1 MKRLILLALI
11 PFILY
16 PCTSA
21 IISGK
26 ATIDGRPLLWK
37 HRDTDELENKAVY
50 VAEAGKLAYIG
61 IANHSDSLNQEIWM
75 GSNEAGFSIMNTAS
89 YNLNIGEKADVPD
102 DQEGLFMRQALEKCR
117 NLADFENML
126 EATKGERGVAAN
138 FGVIDAQGGAAYY
151 ETGCHSY
158 VKYDANDPMTA
169 PEGYLIRTNFSQSGQ
184 PNAGYGYIRYT
195 STSNLFFQKMR
206 GGKLSANFLI
216 LEASR
221 NLNHSLLQQDLRK
234 MPPSNDALTPHYVL
248 FRDYVVRHN
257 SASVLVVR
265 GVKKDENP
273 ELSALYYLPGWSLSA
288 LTIPLWVA
296 LGENFPDEI
305 KSKSSAEPPILNQK
319 ALLLKKLCYPVTAG
333 SGESYLNLSPLIN
346 VQNGGFDRKIREGDQ
361 LILNNIEALLL
372 SFYDKQKLNHR
383 DIQKFYKWYIPFV
396 LDFYAQGNT
405 Q

>member
-1 MKRLILLALI
+1 MKRLIIFLFIPILLW
-11 PFILY
+11 

-26 ATIDGRPLLWK
+26 ATVDGRPLLWK

-50 VAEAGKLAYIG
+50 VANPGNLAYIG

-102 DQEGLFMRQALEKCR
+102 DQEGLYMRQALEKCR
-117 NLADFENML
+117 TLADFEKML
-126 EATKGERGVAAN
+126 DETKGQRGVAAN

-151 ETGCHSY
+151 ETGYHSY

-184 PNAGYGYIRYT
+184 LNAGYGYIRYT

-206 GGKLSANFLI
+206 EGKLSADFLI
-216 LEASR
+216 LEATR
-221 NLNHSLLQQDLRK
+221 NLNHSLLQQNLRK
-234 MPPSNDALTPHYVL
+234 MPLPNDSLTPHYIP

-273 ELSALYYLPGWSLSA
+273 ELSILYYLPGWSLSA

-296 LGENFPDEI
+296 LGENFPQEI
-305 KSKSSAEPPILNQK
+305 KSKSIAEPPVLNQK
-319 ALLLKKLCYPVTAG
+319 ALSLKKLCYPITAG
-333 SGESYLNLSPLIN
+333 SGESYLNISPLIN
-346 VQNGGFDRKIREGDQ
+346 AGDGGFDRKIREKDRV
-361 LILNNIEALLL
+361 ILTNIEALLP
-372 SFYDKQKLNHR
+372 SFYEKQKLNPR
-383 DIQKFYKWYIPFV
+383 DIQKFYKWYIPYV
-396 LDFYAQGNT
+396 LEFYMMET
-405 Q
+405 TP